1 MSKGSV
7 FDYGWID
14 LVFEGRNQKYG
25 AYQLRRQDARTTIL
39 ALFSGIGLIGF
50 LVGIPAAANYL
61 SRSED
66 QIISSDFGEKV
77 IEVDNIDVLPPEP
90 PKPITQTPAA
100 AAPAAP
106 ADPQPTV
113 AYKPLAPVSGPVQT
127 PEPTT
132 TQVLSVNA
140 GQTTTPGTGENNFS
154 INTPTGTGGPGST
167 GTASTGLTGDDPLP
181 PAMLDN
187 MPEFPGGLNKF
198 REYVGNNFKSP
209 ESGTAEVIKVYVSFV
224 IEKDGS
230 MTTITVPRDPG
241 HGMGREA
248 IRVLKSLKTKWKP
261 GYKNGQPVRTSFTLP
276 ISVQLK

>member
-39 ALFSGIGLIGF
+39 ALFSGIGLIGL
-50 LVGIPAAANYL
+50 LVGIPAFVNYL
-61 SRSED
+61 KDEG
-66 QIISSDFGEKV
+66 QIVETLPKDPGGIVLHEVELQPLPEK
-77 IEVDNIDVLPPEP
+77 
-90 PKPITQTPAA
+90 PKPAETQA
-100 AAPAAP
+100 AAPASP
-106 ADPQPTV
+106 ANPQPTV
-113 AYKPLAPVSGPVQT
+113 EFKPLASVTGPVET

-140 GQTTTPGTGENNFS
+140 GQTTTPGTGENNFT

-167 GTASTGLTGDDPLP
+167 GTAPTGLTGNEPLP

-209 ESGTAEVIKVYVSFV
+209 ENETAEVIKVYVSFV

-230 MTTITVPRDPG
+230 MTNITVPRDPG